1 MSEHATVQGEKIQ
14 SPIEKLTALFNEEI
28 YLRQDPG
35 SIPVTKFKI
44 LDDLIESYQG
54 NGHVDEA
61 KEKIQEHLK
70 DYPDSI
76 FARYLHGI
84 VSLVEEK
91 VEDMS
96 VLRSLLEVFKNYS
109 KWTVVEHIADKI
121 LKFGDQRLAL
131 KYKAEALEKLN
142 KNKELKPV
150 LEKLARQDRKNP
162 EVAKKYALSIL
173 HEDENKAMVYLKQA
187 AEYFVRAK
195 DYSQLDEIWP
205 TIVEHSYEDIQFI
218 EKIERILV
226 SNREKA
232 RIVILLF
239 PIIEIYK
246 QYEDVDNV
254 IFLLKKVLDHEP
266 LSQKARNEL
275 IKWYKVKY
283 QSHSLLD
290 EFLKISEIGNNKKPI
305 KACINNFER
314 NIVFDTNNYVLHRNW
329 GVGKI
334 VSISSETDSIY
345 VDFKDKENHK
355 LSIQMAINSLK
366 PLKKDHIWVQYY
378 ENPDEINAL
387 FQNDVAKF
395 MVMLLTSQD
404 DNKMVLSEIKTEVVE
419 KFLKKSED
427 WSKWWTKAKQA
438 LKKDPFVGF
447 NPKKKDEVIYRSKP
461 ITLSEELT
469 EKFNALTDL
478 NKKLDIALDAL
489 KDIEAAEDAFENF
502 LHFYLD
508 EENSK
513 DPLRKI
519 LAYIFLDLAVAQ
531 TSPEEIPRMIKPQE
545 MSSLIQSLEK
555 EELLKISQE
564 ITNVEI
570 KKEFVQIV
578 LDSHS
583 EAISILL
590 DILYEV
596 PIKVNKHVFSLL
608 VSEKKFD
615 ELNQFIQN
623 VMEQNK
629 NYPEIFLWIAKSILT
644 KSWNYEWLK
653 ISIKDL
659 SLKLFRFLKPL
670 VKIEP
675 KVPKLKNSAMDII
688 FGSKNATLKD
698 IISNSDNDTLRKFYV
713 LFKEVSY
720 INDPDKDKF
729 LNLITESN
737 PGFQWEDTV
746 VVEEDEEDDI
756 NLYLPESGVLVTR
769 KAYNE
774 RKEKFEYLVNV
785 EMPENS
791 RDIGEAQEKGD
802 LRENAEYK
810 AAMERQ
816 VQLRAELTKLEAE
829 LKSAKIIDLS
839 DVKTSRI
846 HIGCRVKLKNSETQE
861 ELNYAILGPWDT
873 DTEKSIISYQSPL
886 GMALLGK
893 KQGDSAIVDFDGSK
907 TEFLILEISRYTN

>member
-1 MSEHATVQGEKIQ
+1 
-14 SPIEKLTALFNEEI
+14 
-28 YLRQDPG
+28 
-35 SIPVTKFKI
+35 
-44 LDDLIESYQG
+44 
-54 NGHVDEA
+54 
-61 KEKIQEHLK
+61 
-70 DYPDSI
+70 
-76 FARYLHGI
+76 
-84 VSLVEEK
+84 
-91 VEDMS
+91 
-96 VLRSLLEVFKNYS
+96 
-109 KWTVVEHIADKI
+109 
-121 LKFGDQRLAL
+121 
-131 KYKAEALEKLN
+131 
-142 KNKELKPV
+142 
-150 LEKLARQDRKNP
+150 
-162 EVAKKYALSIL
+162 
-173 HEDENKAMVYLKQA
+173 
-187 AEYFVRAK
+187 
-195 DYSQLDEIWP
+195 
-205 TIVEHSYEDIQFI
+205 
-218 EKIERILV
+218 
-226 SNREKA
+226 
-232 RIVILLF
+232 
-239 PIIEIYK
+239 
-246 QYEDVDNV
+246 
-254 IFLLKKVLDHEP
+254 
-266 LSQKARNEL
+266 
-275 IKWYKVKY
+275 
-283 QSHSLLD
+283 
-290 EFLKISEIGNNKKPI
+290 
-305 KACINNFER
+305 
-314 NIVFDTNNYVLHRNW
+314 
-329 GVGKI
+329 
-334 VSISSETDSIY
+334 
-345 VDFKDKENHK
+345 
-355 LSIQMAINSLK
+355 
-366 PLKKDHIWVQYY
+366 
-378 ENPDEINAL
+378 
-387 FQNDVAKF
+387 
-395 MVMLLTSQD
+395 
-404 DNKMVLSEIKTEVVE
+404 
-419 KFLKKSED
+419 
-427 WSKWWTKAKQA
+427 
-438 LKKDPFVGF
+438 
-447 NPKKKDEVIYRSKP
+447 
-461 ITLSEELT
+461 
-469 EKFNALTDL
+469 
-478 NKKLDIALDAL
+478 
-489 KDIEAAEDAFENF
+489 
-502 LHFYLD
+502 
-508 EENSK
+508 
-513 DPLRKI
+513 
-519 LAYIFLDLAVAQ
+519 
-531 TSPEEIPRMIKPQE
+531 KPQE

-675 KVPKLKNSAMDII
+675 KGTKLKNSAMDII

-907 TEFLILEISRYTN
+907 TEFLILEISR